1 MPKWTAITINT
12 AEVLRIPIGQSFEYD
27 IARRS
32 RCCFFCSKTIHFI
45 RFRCLSSA
53 LFRAL
58 PLLSILLFLS
68 SPLSSPPPYLLSL
81 PPPPCAVVSHSYESK
96 IIYSRSILLAN
107 KPRWLNFTIQLF
119 QTISKADLF
128 DFHHSHSFEFL
139 VSEIWNTFTLRF
151 IRWSVLHDLLTNC
164 FARVRFHWTNCW
176 HFIKFSI
183 FLFCFFSF
191 TVFGCSTGNSKY
203 NSSFCI
209 YFAADDDDGVV
220 SPCWL
225 VTTL

>member
-1 MPKWTAITINT
+1 MNCDHHKHCWSASNSNRPIIWIRYCS
-12 AEVLRIPIGQSFEYD
+12 AES
-27 IARRS
+27 
-32 RCCFFCSKTIHFI
+32 
-45 RFRCLSSA
+45 
-53 LFRAL
+53 
-58 PLLSILLFLS
+58 LLFLLFQNNSFHSLSLPFLRPVSRSPPSLHS
-68 SPLSSPPPYLLSL
+68 SLSLFTPFFSPPYLLSL

-176 HFIKFSI
+176 HFILFSI